1 MIELVNSASRLL
13 RGMTEEEPEGIT
25 VGQNSV
31 TTCVAFYGQVLFEEV
46 LDELLE
52 RDDYGLGGLH
62 ESTSS
67 RALV

>member
-1 MIELVNSASRLL
+1 
-13 RGMTEEEPEGIT
+13 MTEEEPEGIT
-25 VGQNSV
+25 VGQYGV
-31 TTCVAFYGQVLFEEV
+31 TTGVALGGQVLLEEI

-52 RDDYGLGGLH
+52 RDDCGIEGLH